1 MNHGGNITLVYQTEG
16 TFYFLFF
23 YKAKTATIL
32 GVFLLKS
39 SRKKVKK
46 KFNLG
51 LPCCETDDRGT
62 ERYSVL
68 CDLE

>member
-1 MNHGGNITLVYQTEG
+1 MEGNKTLVYQTEG

-39 SRKKVKK
+39 SRKKKK
-46 KFNLG
+46 SEKFNLG

-62 ERYSVL
+62 E
-68 CDLE
+68 